1 MVFAVTL
8 TVCTQQLRLFFCLN
22 HKSNQ
27 QLFLIQILLFAVYEK
42 DEDEVSR
49 AFDNFNLR
57 ERIKKSGKK
66 WLNDIFFDKKSMG
79 GAEQFPANQR
89 KVLAWLSEQVE
100 DYFEEHFGYT
110 EETYRVFHISSP

>member
-1 MVFAVTL
+1 M
-8 TVCTQQLRLFFCLN
+8 
-22 HKSNQ
+22 
-27 QLFLIQILLFAVYEK
+27 YEK
-42 DEDEVSR
+42 DEDEVFR

-66 WLNDIFFDKKSMG
+66 WLNDIFFVKKSMG
-79 GAEQFPANQR
+79 GAEQFPGNQR